1 MATTDSFSETD
12 VSEGRPMPKSVAIV
26 TGAAGDIG
34 RAIAARLGDGHDI
47 VLLADING
55 EAAKKT
61 ALDLGGTE
69 RFLAIS
75 CDVTD
80 AASVAAMAEAAA
92 SVGTVRTLVNNAGA
106 ARAVSLHDTTQD
118 IWRMDNA
125 LNLEAAF
132 LCFRAVEEMLKE
144 SRGSVVNIASVNGMN
159 VFGHP
164 AYSAA
169 KAGLLHLTRLIAVE
183 YGKFGI
189 RANAVAPATV
199 RTQAWEARAAAN
211 AQVFEEAKRWYPL
224 QRIVEPKDVAEAVHF
239 LASPAAGAISGICLP
254 VDCGLTAGQAEVART
269 FSQSIHY

>member
-1 MATTDSFSETD
+1 MT
-12 VSEGRPMPKSVAIV
+12 KSVAIV

-34 RAIAARLGDGHDI
+34 RAIAARLAGDHDV
-47 VLLADING
+47 VLLVDIDLD
-55 EAAKKT
+55 AAKKAAS
-61 ALDLGGTE
+61 ALGPAD
-69 RFLAIS
+69 RFVAVA

-80 AASVAAMAEAAA
+80 AGSVAEMAGRAAA
-92 SVGTVRTLVNNAGA
+92 LGTVATLVNNAGA
-106 ARAVSLHDTTQD
+106 ARAVSLHDTTPE

-132 LCFRAVEEMLKE
+132 LCFRAVEDMLKT

-169 KAGLLHLTRLIAVE
+169 KAGLLHLTKLIAVE

-189 RANAVAPATV
+189 RSNAIAPGTV

-211 AQVFEEAKRWYPL
+211 PNVFEEARRWYPL
-224 QRIVEPKDVAEAVHF
+224 QRVADPKDVANAVGF
-239 LASPAAGAISGICLP
+239 LAGPLASAITGVCLP
-254 VDCGLTAGQAEVART
+254 VDCGLTAGQAELART
-269 FSQSIHY
+269 FSQSEHY

>member
-1 MATTDSFSETD
+1 MT
-12 VSEGRPMPKSVAIV
+12 KSVAIV

-34 RAIAARLGDGHDI
+34 RAIAARLAGDHDV
-47 VLLADING
+47 VLFVDIDLA
-55 EAAKKT
+55 AAEKAASALGT
-61 ALDLGGTE
+61 AD
-69 RFLAIS
+69 RFVAVA

-80 AASVAAMAEAAA
+80 AGSVAEMAGRAAA
-92 SVGTVRTLVNNAGA
+92 LGTVATLVNNAGA
-106 ARAVSLHDTTQD
+106 ARAVSLHDTTPE

-132 LCFRAVEEMLKE
+132 LCFRAVEDMLKT

-169 KAGLLHLTRLIAVE
+169 KAGLLHLTKLIAVE

-189 RANAVAPATV
+189 RSNAIAPGTV

-211 AQVFEEAKRWYPL
+211 PNVFEEARRWYPL
-224 QRIVEPKDVAEAVHF
+224 QRVVDPKDVANAVGF
-239 LASPAAGAISGICLP
+239 LAGPLASAITGVCLP
-254 VDCGLTAGQAEVART
+254 VDCGLTAGQAELART
-269 FSQSIHY
+269 FSQSEHY